1 MQKHFY
7 YRDITVNYKG
17 NNKGNNVIFQTEE
30 QTVRELPNIGDKITV
45 YKIKN
50 GNIKNLTNH
59 DKREIIGFFLF
70 GILLEIYAISRV
82 LKKLWKQ
89 KNSYLLLI

>member
-59 DKREIIGFFLF
+59 DKRGIIGFFLF

-82 LKKLWKQ
+82 LKKL
-89 KNSYLLLI
+89 